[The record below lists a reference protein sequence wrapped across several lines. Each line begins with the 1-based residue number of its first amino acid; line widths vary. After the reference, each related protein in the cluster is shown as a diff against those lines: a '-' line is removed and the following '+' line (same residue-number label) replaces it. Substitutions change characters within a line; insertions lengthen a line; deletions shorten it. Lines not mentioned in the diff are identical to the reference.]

1 MFPEGPPVTLSTR
14 PETFFRSRWVSAP
27 EGATELDPVSLPAGF
42 RAAGVAT
49 GGKPSGGRDVGVL
62 VCDNDDAASAALFTR
77 NAVTGAP
84 VKVSRRSNL
93 HALRGVVVNAG
104 NANVGT
110 GAPGI
115 AVAEA
120 MTRAVASG
128 LGTDATRIGV
138 ASTGVI
144 GVQLEQERILEG
156 VERAVR
162 ELSPDGGADFSE
174 AILTGDRGPKRTCL
188 EVALADGP
196 VVLAAQC
203 KGAGMI
209 SPAFATMLCFLE
221 TDAVLDPTTLGR
233 VVRGATARSFERITV
248 DGQLSTSDSVF
259 AFAGG
264 ASGRTV
270 VPGSDD
276 ERCFAAALEAVLRQ
290 LALEIVADGEGAA
303 RVARLLVRGS
313 ESAVEPVARAIGNSP
328 LVKCALHGADPNWG
342 RILQAAGQALI
353 DLPDEDG
360 LQLALEIEGVPVV
373 RAGEDLSLDDD
384 SSRRLDE
391 AMRAPEVEVELSLGR
406 GDAEAELFFCDLGHE
421 YVSFNSE
428 YTT

>member
-1 MFPEGPPVTLSTR
+1 VTLSTR
-14 PETFFRSRWVSAP
+14 AETFFRSRWVSAP
-27 EGATELDPVSLPAGF
+27 EGASELDPTTLPAGF
-42 RAAGVAT
+42 RASGVAT
-49 GGKPSGGRDVGVL
+49 GGKPSGKRDVGVL

-84 VKVSRRSNL
+84 VKVSRRATL

-120 MTRAVASG
+120 MTGPVASG
-128 LGTDATRIGV
+128 LGVDAARIGV

-144 GVQLEQERILEG
+144 GVQLERERILEG

-162 ELSPDGGADFSE
+162 ELAVDGGGDFSE
-174 AILTGDRGPKRTCL
+174 AILTGDRGPKRVCL
-188 EVALADGP
+188 EIALAEGA

-209 SPAFATMLCFLE
+209 SPSFATMLCFVE
-221 TDAVLDPTTLGR
+221 TDARLDPTTLDR
-233 VVRGATARSFERITV
+233 VLRGATARSFERITV
-248 DGQLSTSDSVF
+248 DGQLSTSDSLF

-264 ASGRTV
+264 ASGLTV
-270 VPGSDD
+270 EPGSDD
-276 ERCFAAALEAVLRQ
+276 ERRFATALEAVLRQ
-290 LALEIVADGEGAA
+290 LALEIVADGEGAT
-303 RVARLLVRGS
+303 RVARLRVRGS
-313 ESAVEPVARAIGNSP
+313 EPAVEPVARSVGNSP

-360 LQLALEIEGVPVV
+360 LRIDLEIEGVPVV
-373 RAGEDLSLDDD
+373 RAGDDLSLDDP

-391 AMRAPEVEVELSLGR
+391 AMRGQEVEIELNLGR
-406 GDAEAELFFCDLGHE
+406 GEAEAELFFCDLGHE